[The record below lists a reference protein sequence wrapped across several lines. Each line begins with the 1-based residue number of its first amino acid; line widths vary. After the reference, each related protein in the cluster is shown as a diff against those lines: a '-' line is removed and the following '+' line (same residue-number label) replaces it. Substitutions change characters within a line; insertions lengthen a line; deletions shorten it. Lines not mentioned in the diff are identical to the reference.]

1 MTQTETMG
9 KRIAA
14 FRKKRGLTQDQ
25 LAEQLGISAQAVSKW
40 ETDLS
45 CPDIGIIPQLAE
57 ILEVS
62 LDDLFGVEK
71 KGPAA
76 VLVPEE
82 QRKSADQL
90 IFRIIVDSGDGD
102 KVRVN
107 LPLIL
112 LRALDGSGASSFQ
125 MNGQNLLE
133 GIDIGELIRIAEAG
147 MLGELIEVD
156 SADGDHVLIF
166 VE

>member
-1 MTQTETMG
+1 M
-9 KRIAA
+9 
-14 FRKKRGLTQDQ
+14 
-25 LAEQLGISAQAVSKW
+25 
-40 ETDLS
+40 
-45 CPDIGIIPQLAE
+45 
-57 ILEVS
+57 S

-156 SADGDHVLIF
+156 SADGDHVRIF

>member
-1 MTQTETMG
+1 MQKETMG

-14 FRKKRGLTQDQ
+14 FRKDRGLTQDQ
-25 LAEQLGISAQAVSKW
+25 LAEQLGISPQAVSKW

-57 ILEVS
+57 ILEVT

-76 VLVPEE
+76 VLVPES
-82 QRKSADQL
+82 QRKNPDQL
-90 IFRIIVDSGDGD
+90 IFRIVVDSADGD

-107 LPLIL
+107 LPLMLI
-112 LRALDGSGASSFQ
+112 RAIGDGKSLPIQ
-125 MNGQNLLE
+125 MNRHNILE
-133 GIDIGELIRIAEAG
+133 GIDLSELIRVAEAG

-156 SADGDHVLIF
+156 SADGDHVRIF

>member
-1 MTQTETMG
+1 MQKETMG

-14 FRKKRGLTQDQ
+14 FRKERGLTQDQ
-25 LAEQLGISAQAVSKW
+25 LAEQLGISPQAVSKW

-57 ILEVS
+57 ILEVN

-76 VLVPEE
+76 VLVPET
-82 QRKSADQL
+82 QRKNPDQL
-90 IFRIIVDSGDGD
+90 IFRIVVDSADGD
-102 KVRVN
+102 KVRIN
-107 LPLIL
+107 LPLMLI
-112 LRALDGSGASSFQ
+112 RAIGDGKSLPIQ
-125 MNGQNLLE
+125 MNGQNILE
-133 GIDIGELIRIAEAG
+133 GINLSELIRIAESG

-156 SADGDHVLIF
+156 SADGDHVRIF

>member
-25 LAEQLGISAQAVSKW
+25 LAERLGISAQAVSKW

-45 CPDIGIIPQLAE
+45 CPDIGIVPQLAE

-76 VLVPEE
+76 ILVPED

-107 LPLIL
+107 LPLML
-112 LRALDGSGASSFQ
+112 LRGLDGNGASSFH
-125 MNGQNLLE
+125 MNGHNLLE
-133 GIDIGELIRIAEAG
+133 GINIGELIRMAEAG

-156 SADGDHVLIF
+156 SADGDHVRIF

>member
-107 LPLIL
+107 LP
-112 LRALDGSGASSFQ
+112 Q

-156 SADGDHVLIF
+156 SADGDHVRIF

>member
-1 MTQTETMG
+1 MQSETMG

-71 KGPAA
+71 KGPAV
-76 VLVPEE
+76 VLVPEG

-90 IFRIIVDSGDGD
+90 IVRITVDSAHGD

-107 LPLIL
+107 LPLPI
-112 LRALDGSGASSFQ
+112 LRAMEKNGNSPFQFNEGS
-125 MNGQNLLE
+125 LLY
-133 GIDIGELIRIAEAG
+133 GIDFDELFRLAEAG
-147 MLGELIEVD
+147 MMGELVAVD
-156 SADGDHVLIF
+156 SADGNHVRIF

>member
-14 FRKKRGLTQDQ
+14 FRKRRGLTQDQ

-45 CPDIGIIPQLAE
+45 CPDIGLLPQLAE

-76 VLVPEE
+76 ILAPEQE
-82 QRKSADQL
+82 RKDPDRL
-90 IFRIIVDSGDGD
+90 IFRIVVDSADGD

-107 LPLIL
+107 LPLML
-112 LRALDGSGASSFQ
+112 LRALDGGESALFQ
-125 MNGQNLLE
+125 MNGRNLLE
-133 GIDIGELIRIAEAG
+133 GINIAELIRVAEAG

-156 SADGDHVLIF
+156 SADGDHVRIF